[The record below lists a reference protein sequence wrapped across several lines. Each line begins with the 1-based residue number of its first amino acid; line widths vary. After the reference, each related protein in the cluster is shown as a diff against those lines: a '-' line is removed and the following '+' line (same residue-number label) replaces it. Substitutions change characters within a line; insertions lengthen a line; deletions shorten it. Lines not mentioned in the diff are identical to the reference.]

1 MTIRII
7 ATLVVALLNLVLV
20 FVIYKKDKLKT
31 KSITYFS
38 TFCIFTFLW
47 SISIAGTFIIQN
59 IQLFIW
65 LNKFSYFFAMGIFL
79 LFFKFSIE
87 YPYKTIKISRILK
100 IILIAFSSLIFYYIF
115 FNKLF
120 SEIKLFSFGLHEIE
134 NNNILLIYGIYL
146 IFLLLCSYY
155 ILIKKYI
162 LSQGINKTRLIIVI
176 FGTLIP
182 FILAMIFDWYV
193 IYIGR
198 YDLDRNG
205 PFFAILMNAS
215 IAYLIFKKD

>member
-1 MTIRII
+1 MTFRII
-7 ATLVVALLNLVLV
+7 ATFIVGLLNLVLAL
-20 FVIYKKDKLKT
+20 VIYKKDKWKT
-31 KSITYFS
+31 RSMIFFS
-38 TFCIFTFLW
+38 LFCILTFLW
-47 SISIAGTFIIQN
+47 SISVAGTFMARN
-59 IQLFIW
+59 ISLLIW
-65 LNKFSYFFAMGIFL
+65 LNKFSYFFAACIFL
-79 LFFKFSIE
+79 LFLKFSIE
-87 YPYKTIKISRILK
+87 YPYQINKLSKMLVTIIYI
-100 IILIAFSSLIFYYIF
+100 FSITIFYFIF
-115 FNKLF
+115 FDKLF
-120 SEIKLFSFGLHEIE
+120 SEIKLFPFGLHEIE

-176 FGTLIP
+176 LGTLIP

-205 PFFAILMNAS
+205 PFFGIIMNLS
-215 IAYLIFKKD
+215 IFYLLLKK